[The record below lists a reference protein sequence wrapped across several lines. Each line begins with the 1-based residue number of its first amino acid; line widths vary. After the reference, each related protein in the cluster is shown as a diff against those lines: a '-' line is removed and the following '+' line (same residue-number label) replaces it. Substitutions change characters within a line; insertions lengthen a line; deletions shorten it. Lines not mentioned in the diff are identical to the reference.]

1 MVQKL
6 ALIILVGYFQ
16 IANAQPGAPTDAK
29 AILTGPSK
37 VPAGT
42 FVSISAAGTV
52 GNDPK
57 ITCVPENKDW
67 QAGKSLSDD
76 TITINFATIVPNKY
90 YFFLAVNDGK
100 KTAITVHE
108 VQVGDPLPPPGPGPS
123 PDQLYSRLLSAY
135 QKETNVDGKN
145 NEHKTKLVSFLRTFK
160 TESGNV
166 STYGELV
173 TLIKNSGDK
182 ILGDK
187 TKILPNTRQEI
198 GKILMEKFGD
208 SATKPVDKE
217 LVNSTL
223 EQLAT
228 SVEKIP

>member
-1 MVQKL
+1 MFSF
-6 ALIILVGYFQ
+6 ALVTLFLG
-16 IANAQPGAPTDAK
+16 QPGAPTDAK
-29 AILTGPSK
+29 AVLTGPSK

-42 FVSISAAGTV
+42 FVAISAAGTV

-76 TITINFATIVPNKY
+76 TITINFATIIPNKY

-108 VQVGDPLPPPGPGPS
+108 VQVGEPQPGPGPGPN
-123 PDQLYSRLLSAY
+123 PDQLYARVLNAW

-145 NEHKTKLVSFLRTFK
+145 SEHKQKLVTFLRTMK
-160 TESGNV
+160 DDKSA
-166 STYGELV
+166 TYGELV
-173 TLIKNSGDK
+173 TVTKNSAEK

-187 TKILPNTRQEI
+187 TKILPKTREEL
-198 GKILMEKFGD
+198 GKYFMEQFGD
-208 SATKPVDKE
+208 SATKPVDPAHVSKVFE
-217 LVNSTL
+217 AAASAVDKL
-223 EQLAT
+223 Q
-228 SVEKIP
+228 